1 MFQFEGAWSLVWGAK
16 PSKAPPRGDVTAL
29 MSFWLVANRSFTSE
43 SAEQLLPLRIRM
55 LAAAGLPDA
64 FSEKIKPRLKK
75 AKPSK
80 KSEIV
85 KQHEI

>member
-1 MFQFEGAWSLVWGAK
+1 
-16 PSKAPPRGDVTAL
+16 
-29 MSFWLVANRSFTSE
+29 
-43 SAEQLLPLRIRM
+43 M